1 MVLGLGVQCVS
12 VKQAEDRIP
21 WNLGME
27 VKE

>member
-12 VKQAEDRIP
+12 VIHAEDRIP